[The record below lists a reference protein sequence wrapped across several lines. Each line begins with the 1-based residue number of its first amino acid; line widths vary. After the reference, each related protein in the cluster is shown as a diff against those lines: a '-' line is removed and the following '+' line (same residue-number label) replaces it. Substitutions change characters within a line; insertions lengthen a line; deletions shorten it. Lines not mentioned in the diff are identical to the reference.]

1 MILTGLSWLPDQSD
15 SLRHWPAKRVTESS
29 EHRWAVSHYTST
41 AGQAGSPAPHTQLQ
55 HLSFNFE
62 WHKSTQHNAFATV
75 HWKKQLW
82 VTFQN
87 KNKQKTHIQNIISV
101 CWCCIAIPSKC
112 HRPTVYCFANS
123 VELSEWLHKRYFS
136 VLRFVEP
143 VFNCWTHLN

>member
-15 SLRHWPAKRVTESS
+15 SIRHWPAKGVTESS
-29 EHRWAVSHYTST
+29 EHRLAVSHYTST
-41 AGQAGSPAPHTQLQ
+41 AGQAPHTQLQ

-62 WHKSTQHNAFATV
+62 SHTSTQLNPFATV

-87 KNKQKTHIQNIISV
+87 KNKQNTHIQNIISV
-101 CWCCIAIPSKC
+101 CWCCIVIPSKC

-123 VELSEWLHKRYFS
+123 VELCECLHKDIF
-136 VLRFVEP
+136 LF
-143 VFNCWTHLN
+143 WGLLNSTKLMFYI